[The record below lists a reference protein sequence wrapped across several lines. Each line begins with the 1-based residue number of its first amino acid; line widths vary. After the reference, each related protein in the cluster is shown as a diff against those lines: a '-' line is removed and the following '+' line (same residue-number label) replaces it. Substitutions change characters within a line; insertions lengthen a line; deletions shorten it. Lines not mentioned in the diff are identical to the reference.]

1 MIKFMRDY
9 VNPYWKYLLLVI
21 LVVILQVYF
30 QINIMQET
38 KNIIDTGIYNR
49 NLSFIDNTGIYMMT
63 LTVLYGVS
71 MIASSYLSSFISAS
85 VTCDVREG
93 LFDKIVSLSSY
104 DFNKFGGSSL
114 MTRATADTTRIQ
126 IFMINFLRNALII
139 PAVIIGVIIAAAE
152 IDLTL
157 CGILVVAFIL
167 TIVFMEVKSRQ
178 SIPLFNKL
186 QKKLDFL
193 NLKFKEKIE
202 GVRTIRAFG
211 KQKYEIETF
220 NELNDEFNEDSV
232 EAELKL
238 YYLTPVAL
246 IIMNLAVL
254 LIYYLGSVQLK
265 TKIVTIS
272 DLILFF
278 QYVTYFITSLGIL
291 PFIVDTL
298 PKTIVATER
307 IEDVLY
313 MDESVINHPSD
324 DISSEDEDAPEVE
337 YKEVIF
343 GYSGAKSVIADIS
356 FKAKKGTTTA
366 LIGPTGS
373 GKSTIMYLLNRL
385 YDPTF
390 GEILYK
396 GIDTKQLDITYLRDK
411 ISYANQKTLVLND
424 TVYANI
430 AMNNQNLSREKAIE
444 MCELSRFSE
453 VFEFLPDGLDS
464 IMAQGGMNVSGG
476 QKQRLSIARTLAKD
490 AEIYIFDDCFSAL
503 DSKTEYIVRQNV
515 KEYLKGKTILM
526 VAQKISTIMDADNI
540 IVLDKGRIV
549 GQGTHEHLLETCELY
564 QEIYATQAYLKEDE

>member
-1 MIKFMRDY
+1 
-9 VNPYWKYLLLVI
+9 
-21 LVVILQVYF
+21 
-30 QINIMQET
+30 MQET